1 MYRHAKTVAVAASK
15 WSLQYHWLA
24 GMKTESGLSLYMTAG
39 VDNTNDV
46 LTYLYN
52 VVLFATFSG
61 LNFYIN
67 NTFLSARS
75 VFPQNNSVSSFLT
88 VLHVFSTFLLLIK

>member
-1 MYRHAKTVAVAASK
+1 MYRHAKTVGITASN
-15 WSLQYHWLA
+15 WSLQYHCLA

-39 VDNTNDV
+39 VDNRNYA

-67 NTFLSARS
+67 NTF
-75 VFPQNNSVSSFLT
+75 
-88 VLHVFSTFLLLIK
+88 